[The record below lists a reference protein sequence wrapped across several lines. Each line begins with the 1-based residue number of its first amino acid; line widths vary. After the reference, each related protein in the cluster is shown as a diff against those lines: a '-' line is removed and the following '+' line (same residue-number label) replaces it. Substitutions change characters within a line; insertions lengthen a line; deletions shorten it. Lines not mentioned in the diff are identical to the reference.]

1 MVKVKPLGKRVL
13 VKRAKAVTTKGGIY
27 LPDSAQEK
35 PREGEVLEVGPGKV
49 NDQGQKEE
57 VSLKKGD
64 RVLFSSYAG
73 TEVKHPGDED
83 SEYLV
88 ISEDDVLGVLQTQ
101 K

>member
-1 MVKVKPLGKRVL
+1 MVTVKPLGKRVL
-13 VKRAKAVTTKGGIY
+13 VKRAKATTTKGGIY

-35 PREGEVLEVGPGKV
+35 PREGEVLEVGPG
-49 NDQGQKEE
+49 KEE

-101 K
+101 